1 MSEKSLRTDDF
12 DDVINK
18 YSNMVYR
25 IAFANCKIK
34 ADAEDVFQ
42 EVFLLYYKKRIT
54 FKNEQHRRNWLINV
68 TLKYCKKIYSSS
80 WYNKTDLS
88 DDVPLLEIFNENE
101 YIVYSAVQ
109 TLPFK
114 YRNVIYLYYYEG
126 FSTDEISEI
135 TGTKPS
141 GVRSQLKR
149 GREKLE
155 TLLKGEIIFE

>member
-1 MSEKSLRTDDF
+1 M
-12 DDVINK
+12 
-18 YSNMVYR
+18 
-25 IAFANCKIK
+25 
-34 ADAEDVFQ
+34 
-42 EVFLLYYKKRIT
+42 
-54 FKNEQHRRNWLINV
+54 
-68 TLKYCKKIYSSS
+68 
-80 WYNKTDLS
+80 
-88 DDVPLLEIFNENE
+88 PLLEKLNENE

-141 GVRSQLKR
+141 SVRSQLKR

-155 TLLKGEIIFE
+155 TLLKGEIVFE